1 MMELTV
7 TGLHAS
13 HGRTPALFGVDLS
26 IAEGGSC
33 CVLGRNGVGKTSL
46 MNAVMGVLPTRE
58 GTVTLDGRDITR
70 LPPWERV
77 RLGLGYIPQERT
89 GFAHL
94 TVAENLRV
102 VLETRRGAQ
111 RSDVDDVL
119 DLFPRLKPLLKRAAG
134 FLSGG
139 QRQQLAIARALLTK
153 PKILLLDEP
162 TEGIQPSIVAEIEEA
177 IVAFHD
183 RDGLGILLAEQYVE
197 MALRMAER
205 YIVLEAG
212 QVVSAGATAELSA
225 EDAGKLLA
233 I

>member
-1 MMELTV
+1 MKLTV
-7 TGLHAS
+7 TDLHAS
-13 HGRTPALFGVDLS
+13 HGRTPALFGVGLEID
-26 IAEGGSC
+26 EGGSC

-46 MNAVMGVLPTRE
+46 MNAIMGVLPARS
-58 GTVTLDGRDITR
+58 GTVELDGRDITK

-77 RLGLGYIPQERT
+77 RSGLGYIPQERA
-89 GFAHL
+89 GFAQL

-102 VLETRRGAQ
+102 VLETRRAG
-111 RSDVDDVL
+111 RHSEIDEVL
-119 DLFPRLKPLLKRAAG
+119 DLFPRLQPLLKRAAG

-153 PKILLLDEP
+153 PRILLLDEP

-177 IVAFHD
+177 IVAFHE

-197 MALRMAER
+197 MALRMAEK

-212 QVVSAGATAELSA
+212 QVVAAGATGELSSA
-225 EDAGKLLA
+225 DAGKLLA

>member
-1 MMELTV
+1 MKLSVE
-7 TGLHAS
+7 GLHAS
-13 HGRTPALFGVDLS
+13 HGRTPALFGVSLDLD
-26 IAEGGSC
+26 EGRRC

-46 MNAVMGVLPTRE
+46 MNTIMGVLPARG
-58 GTVTLDGRDITR
+58 GTVTLDGRDITK

-77 RLGLGYIPQERT
+77 RAGLGYIPQERT

-94 TVAENLRV
+94 TVADNLRV
-102 VLETRRGAQ
+102 VLETRREAK
-111 RSDVDDVL
+111 RSEIDEVL

-162 TEGIQPSIVAEIEEA
+162 TEGIQPSIVAEIEES
-177 IVAFHD
+177 ILQFHA

-197 MALRMAER
+197 LALRMADS
-205 YIVLEAG
+205 YVVLEAG
-212 QVVSAGATAELSA
+212 SVAAQGATAELSA
-225 EDAGKLLA
+225 EDADKLLA

>member
-1 MMELTV
+1 MKLSVE
-7 TGLHAS
+7 GLHAS
-13 HGRTPALFGVDLS
+13 HGRTPALFGVSLDLD
-26 IAEGGSC
+26 EGRRC

-46 MNAVMGVLPTRE
+46 MNTIMGVLPARG
-58 GTVTLDGRDITR
+58 GTVTLDGRDITK

-77 RLGLGYIPQERT
+77 RAGLGYIPQERT

-94 TVAENLRV
+94 TVADNLRV
-102 VLETRRGAQ
+102 VLETRREAK
-111 RSDVDDVL
+111 RSEIDEVL

-153 PKILLLDEP
+153 PRLLLLDEP
-162 TEGIQPSIVAEIEEA
+162 TEGIQPSIVAEIEES
-177 IVAFHD
+177 ILQFHA

-197 MALRMAER
+197 LALRMADS
-205 YIVLEAG
+205 YVVLEAG
-212 QVVSAGATAELSA
+212 SVAAQGATAELSA
-225 EDAGKLLA
+225 QDADKLLA

>member
-1 MMELTV
+1 MKLSVSGVE
-7 TGLHAS
+7 AS
-13 HGRTPALFGVDLS
+13 HGRTPVLFGVS
-26 IAEGGSC
+26 VEVSEGGRC

-46 MNAVMGVLPTRE
+46 MNTVMGVLSARS
-58 GTVTLDGRDITR
+58 GKVMLDDRDITG
-70 LPPWERV
+70 LSPWDRV
-77 RLGLGYIPQERT
+77 RAGLGYIPQERT

-102 VLETRRGAQ
+102 VLETRRGGV
-111 RSDVDDVL
+111 RSEIDEVL
-119 DLFPRLKPLLKRAAG
+119 DLFPRLRPLLRRPAG

-162 TEGIQPSIVAEIEEA
+162 TEGIQPSIVAEIEES
-177 IVAFHD
+177 ILQFHA

-197 MALRMAER
+197 MALRLADS
-205 YIVLEAG
+205 YVVLEAG
-212 QVVSAGATAELSA
+212 AVVASGATAALSP

>member
-1 MMELTV
+1 V
-7 TGLHAS
+7 
-13 HGRTPALFGVDLS
+13 LFGVS
-26 IAEGGSC
+26 VSVAEGGRC

-46 MNAVMGVLPTRE
+46 MNTVMGVLPARR
-58 GTVTLDGRDITR
+58 GTVMLDDRDITA
-70 LPPWERV
+70 LSPWERV
-77 RLGLGYIPQERT
+77 RAGLGYIPQERT

-102 VLETRRGAQ
+102 VLETRKQAS
-111 RSDVDDVL
+111 RSEIDEVL
-119 DLFPRLKPLLKRAAG
+119 DLFPRLRPLLKRAAG

-162 TEGIQPSIVAEIEEA
+162 TEGIQPSIVAEIEES
-177 IVAFHD
+177 ILQFHA

-197 MALRMAER
+197 LALRLADS
-205 YIVLEAG
+205 YVVLEAG
-212 QVVSAGATAELSA
+212 AVVASGDTASLTR

>member
-1 MMELTV
+1 MNLTV
-7 TGLHAS
+7 TDLKAS
-13 HGRTPALFGVDLS
+13 HGRTPALFGVGLEL
-26 IAEGGSC
+26 AEGSSC

-46 MNAVMGVLPTRE
+46 MNAIMGVLPARG
-58 GTVTLDGRDITR
+58 GTVTLDGEDITK
-70 LPPWERV
+70 LAPWERV
-77 RLGLGYIPQERT
+77 SRGLGYIPQERA
-89 GFAHL
+89 GFAQL

-102 VLETRRGAQ
+102 VLETRRSGRRAEI
-111 RSDVDDVL
+111 DEVL

-153 PKILLLDEP
+153 PRILLLDEP

-177 IVAFHD
+177 IVAFHE

-197 MALRMAER
+197 MALRMAEA

-212 QVVSAGATAELSA
+212 QVVSAGATADLSA
-225 EDAGKLLA
+225 EDAGRLLA

>member
-1 MMELTV
+1 MNLTV
-7 TGLHAS
+7 TDLHAS
-13 HGRTPALFGVDLS
+13 HGRTPALFGVGLEL
-26 IAEGGSC
+26 AESGSC

-46 MNAVMGVLPTRE
+46 MNAIMGVLPARG
-58 GTVTLDGRDITR
+58 GTVQLDGRDITK

-77 RLGLGYIPQERT
+77 RAGLGYIPQERA
-89 GFAHL
+89 GFAQL

-102 VLETRRGAQ
+102 VLETRRAG
-111 RSDVDDVL
+111 RHSEIDEVL
-119 DLFPRLKPLLKRAAG
+119 DLFPRLQPLLKRAAG

-153 PKILLLDEP
+153 PRILLLDEP

-177 IVAFHD
+177 IVAFHE

-197 MALRMAER
+197 MALRMAEK

-212 QVVSAGATAELSA
+212 QVVAAGATGELSS